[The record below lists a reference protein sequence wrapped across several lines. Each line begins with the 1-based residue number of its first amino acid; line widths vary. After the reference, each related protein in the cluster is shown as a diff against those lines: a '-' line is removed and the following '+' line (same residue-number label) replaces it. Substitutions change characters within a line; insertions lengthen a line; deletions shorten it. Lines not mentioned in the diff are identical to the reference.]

1 MYEAQEW
8 LSEKAP
14 LVASADF
21 GKDEDSVAALT
32 KKLDNV
38 ARDLASF
45 RQTIERLKTQCKK
58 LTERNHFD
66 TEIINSKMVR

>member
-1 MYEAQEW
+1 M
-8 LSEKAP
+8 
-14 LVASADF
+14 ASADF

-38 ARDLASF
+38 ARNLASF